1 MIDYHT
7 LEAII
12 KPVVIDDSHKI
23 TNNDIIT
30 EELVQF
36 LIKANQFKY
45 INECFAKMDRPKKGE
60 LPRPTWHIQMKCT
73 ECDTIQEKLVN
84 KATLLDYLKVRY
96 SESKSPH
103 NPFILRQY
111 SQFLCNE
118 CIERQRIAE
127 EEKKVLEN
135 QKILD
140 NTKLFVQKYLSK
152 DINTS
157 MLRNNID
164 VLKSEIRNCDEGLIA
179 EYISSLDYDHF
190 LITPYWKIIAYHVK
204 KSAKFKCVICGS
216 NENLNA
222 HHKDYSIHGY
232 ELQNIRELVCLCNSC
247 HSLYHNNL

>member
-12 KPVVIDDSHKI
+12 KPVVIDESHKI
-23 TNNDIIT
+23 SNDDVIT

-36 LIKANQFKY
+36 LIKADKFRY
-45 INECFAKMDRPKKGE
+45 IDECFSNKMNHHKKRASWHVQIKCCECGKIQDRLFYKKSA
-60 LPRPTWHIQMKCT
+60 LNYVKF
-73 ECDTIQEKLVN
+73 
-84 KATLLDYLKVRY
+84 RY
-96 SESKSPH
+96 AEENPASHLWSEAYFEPD
-103 NPFILRQY
+103 
-111 SQFLCNE
+111 FLCDE

-140 NTKLFVQKYLSK
+140 NTKLFVRKYLSK

-164 VLKSEIRNCDEGLIA
+164 VLKSEIRNCDEDLIA
-179 EYISSLDYDHF
+179 EYISSLEYDHF